1 MRSSPTTVVM
11 AVLTRAVLIGA
22 VLTGAVAA
30 CGAPTPPP
38 PPVPAATPPA
48 ATPPP
53 IALSN
58 ELPADVLDLADWYLT
73 LPTGTPG
80 DPDTVHQPELATYS
94 SAFFRLNDAR
104 DGVVFRADAGGVTT
118 SGSKYPRSE
127 LREMRAGAAG
137 RSGDEDD
144 DAAKASWSNESG
156 THTLGVRQAV
166 TAVPPMK
173 PEVVTAQI
181 HDREDDVMEIRVEGT
196 RLIAAYA
203 DGDSEITIDPAY
215 RLGTVF
221 DLEIVAENRRVGIFY
236 NGAKKADID
245 LHGSGWYFKSGSYV
259 QSNPSRGDAPDAVGE
274 VVIYDLRVTHS
285 D

>member
-1 MRSSPTTVVM
+1 MRSSPTTVAL
-11 AVLTRAVLIGA
+11 AVLTRAVLVGA

-30 CGAPTPPP
+30 CGAPPPP
-38 PPVPAATPPA
+38 APPPA
-48 ATPPP
+48 APPP
-53 IALSN
+53 EAAPPPRAPSN

-127 LREMRAGAAG
+127 LREMRAGGA
-137 RSGDEDD
+137 SGNEDD
-144 DAAKASWSNESG
+144 DDKASWSNETG
-156 THTLGVRQAV
+156 IHTLGVRQAV
-166 TAVPPMK
+166 TALPPMK

-181 HDREDDVMEIRVEGT
+181 HDSEDDVMEIRVEGD
-196 RLIAAYA
+196 RLVAAYA

-221 DLEIVAENRRVGIFY
+221 DLEIVAEKRRVGVFY

-274 VVIYDLRVTHS
+274 VVIHDLRVTHS